1 MIIKKNIFLVNAR
14 YFKTLNK
21 KTSFYN
27 FCFPKIN
34 LKSTL
39 VSLKKKI
46 KTTPKV
52 GLKKKNKN
60 TNVKKKINI
69 KVTSN
74 NIFCTCINF
83 ITNKIIYNGSGG
95 LYKIKVSKKKLKV
108 VYKNILYK
116 FFGFLKKKY
125 KKNFLDRILVCVSAP
140 ISLRKKITRAVINIL
155 LKLKNLEVVLLK
167 MNKKKCFNGC
177 RASKVRRK
185 KNLKFKIYK

>member
-1 MIIKKNIFLVNAR
+1 MIIKKNIFLDR
-14 YFKTLNK
+14 IRHFKTLNK

-27 FCFPKIN
+27 FYVPKIN
-34 LKSTL
+34 LKK
-39 VSLKKKI
+39 KKKI
-46 KTTPKV
+46 KSTRKG
-52 GLKKKNKN
+52 GLKKNFLKDNYF
-60 TNVKKKINI
+60 KKKINI

-95 LYKIKVSKKKLKV
+95 LYKIKVSKKKLKL

-116 FFGFLKKKY
+116 FFGFLRKKY
-125 KKNFLDRILVCVSAP
+125 RRNFLNRILVCVSAP
-140 ISLRKKITRAVINIL
+140 ITLRKKITRAVMNIL
-155 LKLKNLEVVLLK
+155 LKLKNLKGILLK

>member
-52 GLKKKNKN
+52 GLKKKI
-60 TNVKKKINI
+60 KI
-69 KVTSN
+69 
-74 NIFCTCINF
+74 
-83 ITNKIIYNGSGG
+83 
-95 LYKIKVSKKKLKV
+95 
-108 VYKNILYK
+108 
-116 FFGFLKKKY
+116 
-125 KKNFLDRILVCVSAP
+125 P
-140 ISLRKKITRAVINIL
+140 I
-155 LKLKNLEVVLLK
+155 
-167 MNKKKCFNGC
+167 
-177 RASKVRRK
+177 
-185 KNLKFKIYK
+185 